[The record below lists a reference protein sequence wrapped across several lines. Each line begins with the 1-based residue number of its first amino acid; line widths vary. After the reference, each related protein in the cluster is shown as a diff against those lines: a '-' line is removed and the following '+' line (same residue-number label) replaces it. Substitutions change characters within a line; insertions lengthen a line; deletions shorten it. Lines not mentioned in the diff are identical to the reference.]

1 MSSMFSDQFQM
12 TRSFDR
18 VCQCCGAVFIAGHP
32 GAKWCSARC
41 SMRAFQR
48 RRRGAPESDHG
59 LSLVAQPVILEDP
72 DELPQAW
79 RMPVAFEGHQ
89 VRIITDEQGIAWFN
103 AADVCAA
110 LGFGNS
116 RQVLTRLD
124 HDERGVISTDTPYG
138 KQLMNAVN
146 EPGLYSLILGS
157 RKPEAK
163 RFKRWV
169 THEVLPAIR
178 RTGSYATPAATPA
191 LPHGIHVVAKSP
203 RHANWLWLSAV
214 EEQVSAA
221 IGGQISSYRDRAP
234 TAYQLH
240 LAT

>member
-1 MSSMFSDQFQM
+1 
-12 TRSFDR
+12 
-18 VCQCCGAVFIAGHP
+18 
-32 GAKWCSARC
+32 
-41 SMRAFQR
+41 MRAFQR
-48 RRRGAPESDHG
+48 RRRGAPESDTG
-59 LSLVAQPVILEDP
+59 LSLVVQPVILEDP

-110 LGFGNS
+110 LGVANS
-116 RQVLTRLD
+116 RDALTRLD
-124 HDERGVISTDTPYG
+124 DDERGVISTDTPYG

-157 RKPEAK
+157 RKPEAR

-191 LPHGIHVVAKSP
+191 LPYGIHVVATSP

-221 IGGQISSYRDRAP
+221 IGGQIGKHRDRGQSQLP
-234 TAYQLH
+234 FELH
-240 LAT
+240 LLPSVEQP